1 MINKKITKLS
11 VSIAMLMA
19 GGAAQ
24 AASWDAGDWKLSLG
38 GNVNAFFVNTSCSA
52 GDLKGGGGTMA
63 GLACAGSVDENG
75 TATDSMSVQNGLLP
89 AALNFS
95 AKTTEDDW
103 DLSANINVY
112 YGITSQGGS
121 TGATPN
127 PDALAFSTVDAR
139 QIFLTAGKKGSGSFK
154 LGRDFGLFGF
164 DPIIADMSLIG
175 VGTNFVA
182 SDPGHTSLGGLGYG
196 YVYTDRLTQ
205 INYTTADM
213 SGFKATVGVF
223 QPLDGKGAASS
234 GELGFHG
241 KGTFTKDALTV
252 SATLLS
258 QGVNAGGKSETI
270 TGTDIFAKYNMGDID
285 LAGYFYTAEGMTS
298 LAIGGL
304 VLPGFNGAGTP
315 EETSGYML
323 QATYKTSPKMK
334 LGINIAHSKQDVVTK
349 VENDKTTLGAY
360 FNVTKSLTAMAEL
373 STMTSD
379 LTGTG
384 EDKSSNINVGAFLGF

>member
-1 MINKKITKLS
+1 M
-11 VSIAMLMA
+11 
-19 GGAAQ
+19 
-24 AASWDAGDWKLSLG
+24 
-38 GNVNAFFVNTSCSA
+38 
-52 GDLKGGGGTMA
+52 
-63 GLACAGSVDENG
+63 
-75 TATDSMSVQNGLLP
+75 
-89 AALNFS
+89 
-95 AKTTEDDW
+95 
-103 DLSANINVY
+103 
-112 YGITSQGGS
+112 
-121 TGATPN
+121 
-127 PDALAFSTVDAR
+127 
-139 QIFLTAGKKGSGSFK
+139 
-154 LGRDFGLFGF
+154 GRDFGLFGF

-223 QPLDGKGAASS
+223 QPLDGNGAASS